1 MFLKKEWSS
10 EINLD
15 YTWTSIE
22 TSFKYSMMDRG
33 QEGCDNCGT
42 KELHASSSPSRLR
55 AKRNLRQEFT
65 GLQPVGG
72 LLQDP
77 ERFSRAS

>member
-15 YTWTSIE
+15 YTWTSLE

-42 KELHASSSPSRLR
+42 QELHVSSSPSRLR
-55 AKRNLRQEFT
+55 GKKKSEAR
-65 GLQPVGG
+65 VHW
-72 LLQDP
+72 
-77 ERFSRAS
+77 FSTSGSTAAGPREV